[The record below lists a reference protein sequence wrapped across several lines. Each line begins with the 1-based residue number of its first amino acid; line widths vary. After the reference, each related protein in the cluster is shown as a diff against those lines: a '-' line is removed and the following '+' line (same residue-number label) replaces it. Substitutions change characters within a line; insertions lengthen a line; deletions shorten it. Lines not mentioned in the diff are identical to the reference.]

1 MAAASESSGF
11 DAWMQSHRL
20 ALLLLIISSV
30 AMVAYAM
37 VNDGFYQ
44 GEEGAHY
51 INMKEFWEQPSKVL
65 GNWAKT
71 GWKILFV
78 VPGLLGKKAVLVLS
92 VLISMAT
99 AWVSFLYLRH
109 QGSRFPLLAI
119 VLLMTQTFWF
129 GLSFRP
135 ICEPTAAFFLI
146 LACYLYRKNQLLW
159 SALALSYALTIR
171 QEMYIPGFFF
181 GLFLL
186 YNRQF
191 LAAFALATFP
201 LLYNVFGWISTGD
214 PLYLFSNAF
223 KAADF
228 ANKYMRPGFD
238 HYLLMSPLVFGFI
251 GILALAAFWG
261 LVLSRKLKAD
271 AIILTPML
279 IYWLME
285 CLYSMKAY
293 PIGASTA
300 GNLRYLLVISPLVAV
315 AGARALDHLFDAP
328 DRKWVWIIWVPVLA
342 LMARFCTYEHNFL
355 EYASFR
361 PHRYYLI
368 VPALLFAISFLFRF
382 RSKMSYFL
390 SLGACCILSLII
402 AHQPLRLANRDE
414 NSTCKEIADWCKKF
428 KYHETRS
435 IYQSMPMFAYFY
447 DRTPAQFPK
456 GLQLITKES
465 VERSPVGSII
475 IWDSHYAANYG
486 PVNYTYFEERPE
498 KFLPKLQTYSPD
510 STVAFIIYE
519 RINQ

>member
-1 MAAASESSGF
+1 
-11 DAWMQSHRL
+11 MQSNRI
-20 ALLLLIISSV
+20 ALLLLALSSA
-30 AMVAYAM
+30 AMLAYAY

-51 INMKEFWEQPSKVL
+51 INMKEFWEEPSKIL

-78 VPGLLGKKAVLVLS
+78 IPGLLGKKAVMAWS
-92 VLISMAT
+92 ILISMAT
-99 AWVSFLYLRH
+99 AWLSFLYLKNR
-109 QGSRFPLLAI
+109 GSRFPLLAI
-119 VLLMTQTFWF
+119 ILLLTQTFWF

-146 LACYLYRKNQLLW
+146 LACLWYRQNKLLW
-159 SALALSYALTIR
+159 SALAFSYALTIR
-171 QEMYIPGFFF
+171 QEIFIPGFIF
-181 GLFLL
+181 GLYLL
-186 YNRQF
+186 YNRQI
-191 LAAFALATFP
+191 ASALALAVFP
-201 LLYNVFGWISTGD
+201 LLYNIFGWWSTGD
-214 PLYLFSNAF
+214 PFYLFTNAF

-228 ANKYMRPGFD
+228 ANNYLRPGFD
-238 HYLLMSPLVFGFI
+238 HYILMSPLVFGFI
-251 GILALAAFWG
+251 GILALSAYFGFAIAG
-261 LVLSRKLKAD
+261 RLKPD
-271 AIILTPML
+271 WIILIPLL

-293 PIGASTA
+293 PVGASTA

-315 AGARALDHLFDAP
+315 AGSLALDRLFDTP
-328 DRKWVWIIWVPVLA
+328 ERKWIWLVWIPVLA
-342 LMARFCTYEHNFL
+342 LMARYCTFEHNFL

-361 PHRYYLI
+361 PHRHYLI
-368 VPALLFAISFLFRF
+368 VPALLFAALFLIRF
-382 RSKMSYFL
+382 KSKLHYLLAVS
-390 SLGACCILSLII
+390 ACCILSLIV

-414 NSTCKEIADWCKKF
+414 NSTCKQIADWCMKF
-428 KYHETRS
+428 KYHETRG

-447 DRTPAQFPK
+447 DRTPSQFPK
-456 GLQLITKES
+456 GLHLITRES

-486 PVNYTYFEERPE
+486 PVNYTYFEDRPD